1 MPLFRRRAAA
11 SPEGRIGSFWR
22 WWRDE
27 GRAAAER
34 STQGAP
40 EAEAFAATMTA
51 QVHRLGDLGWELAR
65 GEGSEHV
72 LVLTAEGEAGLRA
85 LARRTVMAAPEPD
98 EAWSYQDTRPAAEDP
113 ESVVLAAADGAEL
126 SFADVV
132 VGARLSGTRF
142 DVTVHHP
149 VFPELPEETRTQV
162 SFLAL
167 DSALGEVDTELW
179 LGEVTASEVAPLDA
193 FGLSALRAVVQDLK
207 GKHLDADGAPSW
219 VLLQGETS
227 QGPLLATAR
236 SLLHPLVAPHLDTH
250 VAVVLPYSDAAEDGL
265 PGDSSLEH
273 LRALEDRLSMQLGAS
288 GMVVAHQSVA
298 GVRTLHVY
306 VDSTAGV
313 LPSVTRVAASWGEG
327 HASVHD
333 MPDPGWAAVTHLRP

>member
-11 SPEGRIGSFWR
+11 GPESRIASFWR
-22 WWRDE
+22 WWRSE
-27 GRAAAER
+27 GRAAAEQ
-34 STQGAP
+34 STRGAP
-40 EAEAFAATMTA
+40 EAETFAATMTA
-51 QVHRLGDLGWELAR
+51 QVQRLGELGWELAR

-72 LVLTAEGEAGLRA
+72 LVLTAEGDAGLRA

-98 EAWSYQDTRPAAEDP
+98 ATWSYQDTRPAAADP

-132 VGARLSGTRF
+132 VGARLSGTRL

-149 VFPELPEETRTQV
+149 VFPDLPQETRTQV
-162 SFLAL
+162 TFLAL

-193 FGLSALRAVVQDLK
+193 FGLSALRAVVHDLK
-207 GKHLDADGAPSW
+207 SKHLDADGAPSW
-219 VLLQGETS
+219 VLLQGETA

-236 SLLHPLVAPHLDTH
+236 SPLHPLIAPHLDTH
-250 VAVVLPYSDAAEDGL
+250 VAVVLPYADAAEDGL
-265 PGDSSLEH
+265 PGDSSLEQ
-273 LRALEDRLSMQLGAS
+273 LRTLEDRLAVELGVS

-298 GVRTLHVY
+298 GVRTLHLY
-306 VDSTAGV
+306 VDSTAEV
-313 LPSVTRVAASWGEG
+313 LPTVRRVAASWVEG
-327 HASVHD
+327 RTSVHD